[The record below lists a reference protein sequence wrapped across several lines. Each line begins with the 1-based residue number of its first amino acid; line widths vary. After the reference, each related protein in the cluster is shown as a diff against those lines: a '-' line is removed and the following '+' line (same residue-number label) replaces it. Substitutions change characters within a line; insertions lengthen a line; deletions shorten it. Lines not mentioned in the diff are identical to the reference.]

1 MATGIVTTL
10 LSGGVQGVGQ
20 GVGQGIAAVVNAIK
34 GRNPEDAAKLQ
45 ELLTKH
51 EDLIVQ
57 TQADLAKQQSV
68 ENIELNATAGQ
79 NVRADAQSGDKF
91 TSRAR
96 PGIIWVGLFIMSW
109 SYVVIPM
116 LAIHW
121 TYLKPVDFPSM
132 FWEVWGIVATGVVM
146 TRTADK
152 LFGGAGGS
160 VKGLGIN
167 IESKGE

>member
-1 MATGIVTTL
+1 MASVVSGIF
-10 LSGGVQGVGQ
+10 GGGLQGA
-20 GVGQGIAAVVNAIK
+20 GQGIAAVINAIK
-34 GRNPEDAAKLQ
+34 GKNPEDAAKLQ
-45 ELLTKH
+45 ELFTKH
-51 EDLIVQ
+51 EDTILQVN
-57 TQADLAKQQSV
+57 ADLQKAQME
-68 ENIELNATAGQ
+68 ENAALNETAGL

-121 TYLKPVDFPSM
+121 QYLKPVDFPSM
-132 FWEVWGIVATGVVM
+132 FWEVWGIVATGVVF

-152 LFGGAGGS
+152 LFGGAGGAIQ
-160 VKGLGIN
+160 GLGLKM
-167 IESKGE
+167 ESKGDK